1 MYFSVE
7 GDRRANF
14 AKFPGAASP
23 KFYQNF
29 PNKACTPLDEI
40 KIRTKK
46 FFVKIKKVKFL
57 PGKKA
62 TFFRKNGEFAP
73 RVRLGQWPFFRRWS
87 LGTCRGGIGGSEGP

>member
-1 MYFSVE
+1 MYFSVQ

-23 KFYQNF
+23 EFCTNF
-29 PNKACTPLDEI
+29 PNKVCTPLDEI

-57 PGKKA
+57 SEKKA

-73 RVRLGQWPFFRRWS
+73 CVRLGWGPFFH
-87 LGTCRGGIGGSEGP
+87 